1 MSISVN
7 DSKYGLI
14 ETLIFCK
21 YGATAPL
28 PPDRFAA
35 VNSAGGTPDNTM
47 QHVFVAQHRYTSYK
61 SRQSTIARHNRLAEH
76 YGAY

>member
-1 MSISVN
+1 MSVN

-21 YGATAPL
+21 YGSTAPL

-35 VNSAGGTPDNTM
+35 VNSAGGTPDSTM
-47 QHVFVAQHRYTSYK
+47 QHTLVPPHRQPS
-61 SRQSTIARHNRLAEH
+61 
-76 YGAY
+76 

>member
-1 MSISVN
+1 MSVY

-21 YGATAPL
+21 YGATALL

-35 VNSAGGTPDNTM
+35 VNSAGCTPDNTV
-47 QHVFVAQHRYTSYK
+47 QHTSVPPHRYTS
-61 SRQSTIARHNRLAEH
+61 
-76 YGAY
+76 